1 MAETFPPHAQEELLA
16 GRRATVDTIN
26 RKVLRRQS
34 VEAKRGPFLAIPLMP
49 HGKFSGLLVVAGDA
63 PLPDWGEEGL
73 DALAVQTSLA
83 LESAALGEQFRSLVQ
98 NSSDVIT
105 IVSPDGTVRYQS
117 PSVKGVF
124 GYPSEAL
131 ASSKISSVLHPEDG
145 IRLLSFLEE
154 AACEPGAT
162 FTLEVR
168 WRHQD
173 GTWRHAETVVNNQLD
188 DPGVQGLVLNTRDV
202 TERRRLERE
211 LEHRALHDSL
221 TDLANRALF
230 KESVEL
236 ALARTGRSG
245 SSVAVLFFDV
255 DDFKDVNDSL
265 GHAAGDR
272 LLEAVAERLRGS
284 VRPYDVGARV
294 GGDEFAVLLDD
305 ADAETASR
313 IANRIL
319 EALREPVEVLGRR
332 ISMGA
337 SLGLA
342 VATSPEGGAEELLR
356 NADVA
361 MNMAKGRGKG
371 RIEMYRPDMHTA
383 VLDRMELAADLRR
396 ATNDGE
402 FVLHYQPVVSLDD
415 GSITGVEALL
425 RWVHPRRGLVA
436 PLDFIPTAE
445 ELGLIVPIGRWVLQE
460 ATRQAKQ
467 WHDLHP
473 DDPPLIVS
481 VNASAFQLQDPGFVA
496 DVKAALTSSGLDPRH
511 LVLEI
516 TESVLMKDTE
526 EVRNRLEALHGSGVR
541 LAIDDFGTG
550 YSSLSYLGTFPI
562 DVLKIDRSFVAGAGS
577 DASSDLSAV
586 MVSIGRTLGLETI
599 AEGVEALDEVRHLQ
613 TLGCR
618 AAQGFL
624 FARPAP
630 AAEIGSL
637 LHGRSLAEALG
648 GAA

>member
-1 MAETFPPHAQEELLA
+1 MA
-16 GRRATVDTIN
+16 GRTARVG
-26 RKVLRRQS
+26 L
-34 VEAKRGPFLAIPLMP
+34 VEAPDDSAVVPKQQALGIPLRP
-49 HGKFSGLLVVAGDA
+49 HGELTGVIFVATDES
-63 PLPDWGEEGL
+63 LPAWVEEGL
-73 DALAVQTSLA
+73 DPLAALTSLA
-83 LESAALGEQFRSLVQ
+83 LESAALDEQFRSLVQ

-105 IVSPDGTVRYQS
+105 IVSPDGMVRYQS
-117 PSVKGVF
+117 PSVEGVF
-124 GYPSEAL
+124 GHPSESL
-131 ASSKISSVLHPEDG
+131 VGSKISNVLHPEDG

-154 AACEPGAT
+154 AAFEPGAT

-168 WRHQD
+168 WRHGD
-173 GTWRHAETVVNNQLD
+173 GTWRHAETVVNNQME
-188 DPGVQGLVLNTRDV
+188 DPGIQGLVLNTRDV

-245 SSVAVLFFDV
+245 GSIAVLFFDV

-284 VRPYDVGARV
+284 VRPYDVAARL
-294 GGDEFAVLLDD
+294 GGDEFGVLLEE
-305 ADAETASR
+305 ADAAAASGV
-313 IANRIL
+313 ANRIL
-319 EALREPVEVLGRR
+319 ESLREPVEVLGRR
-332 ISMGA
+332 ISVGA

-342 VATSPEGGAEELLR
+342 LATSSEARAEELLR

-361 MNMAKGRGKG
+361 MNMAKGLGKG
-371 RIEMYRPDMHTA
+371 RIEMYRPDMHRA
-383 VLDRMELAADLRR
+383 ALGRMELAADLRR
-396 ATNDGE
+396 AVDQGE
-402 FVLHYQPVVSLDD
+402 FVLHYQPFVSLDD

-425 RWVHPRRGLVA
+425 RWVHPGRGLVP
-436 PLDFIPTAE
+436 PLEFIPTAE
-445 ELGLIVPIGRWVLQE
+445 ELGLIVPIGRWVLHE
-460 ATRQAKQ
+460 AARQARLWQ
-467 WHDLHP
+467 DVHP
-473 DDPPLIVS
+473 NDPPLIVS
-481 VNASAFQLQDPGFVA
+481 VNASAFQMHDPGFVA
-496 DVKAALTSSGLDPRH
+496 DVKAVLASTGLDPRH
-511 LVLEI
+511 LVVEI
-516 TESVLMKDTE
+516 TESVLMQDTE
-526 EVRNRLEALHGSGVR
+526 EVRNRLEMLHAEGVR

-577 DASSDLSAV
+577 GAPSDLSAV

-599 AEGVEALDEVRHLQ
+599 AEGVEALDEAKHLRA
-613 TLGCR
+613 LGCQS
-618 AAQGFL
+618 AQGFL

-630 AAEIGSL
+630 AAEMGSL
-637 LHGRSLAEALG
+637 LVARSLAEALN